1 MKRFTPLALVVLALA
16 VVPQALADDG
26 TTPAQPAAPT
36 TTAPAAPPT
45 QQRSTRPVQDPTTAG
60 TTAARPAV
68 ERPHPFV
75 QNLRKRIHAWV
86 RHCVARTG
94 AAPERCYERIKK
106 ILERLGNLDDR
117 LQARIAKIQATC
129 GTSSDA
135 DKCKHADQR
144 IERLGNLD
152 TRVQKVAQRLQ
163 DWLDGKGGS
172 PSDGENALDQ
182 AARDLGQLSGA
193 SG

>member
-26 TTPAQPAAPT
+26 TTPARPAAT
-36 TTAPAAPPT
+36 TATAPAVPPT
-45 QQRSTRPVQDPTTAG
+45 EQRPTVRPT
-60 TTAARPAV
+60 V

-94 AAPERCYERIKK
+94 AAPERCYARIKQ
-106 ILERLGNLDDR
+106 ILERLGNLDDK

-129 GTSSDA
+129 GTSNDA

-144 IERLGNLD
+144 LERLGNLD
-152 TRVQKVAQRLQ
+152 TRVRNVAQRLQ

-172 PSDGENALDQ
+172 PTDGESALDQ
-182 AARDLGQLSGA
+182 AAQDLGRLSGS